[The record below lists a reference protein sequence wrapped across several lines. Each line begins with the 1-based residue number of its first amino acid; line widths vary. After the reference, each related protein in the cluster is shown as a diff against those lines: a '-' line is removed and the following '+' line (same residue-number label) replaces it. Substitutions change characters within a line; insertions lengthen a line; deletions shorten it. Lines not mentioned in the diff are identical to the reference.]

1 MDIIKVIEMK
11 LEQLKLPQY
20 NILKPNIQ
28 EYLLK
33 IETIVQQKEMSR
45 KIAVQEYRNGKIS
58 VNNIVKDIGIS
69 RQTVY
74 NNREIL
80 EAYIL
85 YCISMQNKEDVFLK
99 GMDNKNKIREL
110 EETIFYLQKR
120 DVTIENLKIY
130 LKDYEERIE
139 VLLDG
144 LSKQKQQ
151 NSALIQRIKELEKI
165 NIVNN
170 TNVIGLYDEIK

>member
-99 GMDNKNKIREL
+99 GMDNKNKMREL
-110 EETIFYLQKR
+110 EETIFYLQQR